1 MMRHW
6 NKTLSGWG
14 IIAALCLAALPAHA
28 QEQTPET
35 PKPAARAYPPIGD
48 NGDQT
53 SPDTLEPDTRPL
65 TGIQSPTLGRIES
78 PHSYWVPGFQYAN
91 TIQNDSST
99 SSGWSTTN
107 YIAANVSLLDSTRS
121 SQLALNYSGGGSFSN
136 NPAIGNGTFQELGA
150 SETFQWNRWRLQ
162 FFDQFSYLPESNF
175 GFGVGTPLGSG
186 GVPIAQPPPQPGLGQ
201 SAQSLFTAVGPQYNN
216 SFATQVF
223 YNLSPRGSVN
233 VSGSYGILRF
243 VDAGSIDS
251 NNAGASVG
259 YNYALT
265 KEDTIGLVDRFGR
278 YSYVGNPQVIE
289 DNAINVAY
297 GRKITGRLALQIF
310 GGPDIVRYKVAIAGS
325 TGEVTGSGGGTL
337 TYGFERG
344 TVAMSYNHGVTG
356 GSGVFVGAETDQVTG
371 SVTRQVSRAWQLQG
385 SVGYALNRTLASLAL
400 PVNQTIPSYNS
411 VYVAGTATRPWGPN
425 MVLSLSYRAAIQT
438 NGGANY
444 TQHQILI
451 SFQWHTRPLVLR

>member
-1 MMRHW
+1 MMRPW
-6 NKTLSGWG
+6 NKTLSGCG
-14 IIAALCLAALPAHA
+14 IVAALCLAALPAHA

-65 TGIQSPTLGRIES
+65 TGIQSPTLGHIES

-91 TIQNDSST
+91 TIQNDAGT
-99 SSGWSTTN
+99 SSGWSTIN
-107 YIAANVSLLDSTRS
+107 YIAANVSLLESTRS

-136 NPAIGNGTFQELGA
+136 NPAVGNGTFQELGA

-175 GFGVGTPLGSG
+175 GFGAGTPLGSG

-223 YNLSPRGSVN
+223 YTLSPRASVN

-265 KEDTIGLVDRFGR
+265 KEDTMGLVGRFGL

-344 TVAMSYNHGVTG
+344 TVAMGYNHGVTG
-356 GSGVFVGAETDQVTG
+356 GSGVFVGAE
-371 SVTRQVSRAWQLQG
+371 
-385 SVGYALNRTLASLAL
+385 
-400 PVNQTIPSYNS
+400 
-411 VYVAGTATRPWGPN
+411 
-425 MVLSLSYRAAIQT
+425 
-438 NGGANY
+438 
-444 TQHQILI
+444 
-451 SFQWHTRPLVLR
+451 